1 MLASL
6 YNWFWKA
13 EHWIPPGLSW
23 TDLEDSDGITYPHS
37 KDLWMALPLTVVL
50 ILVRYLFERT
60 IGLSLSRAM
69 GVCDKLRVKAAPNPI
84 LESFFWT
91 ESQNPKEDDLSHLAH
106 QCGLSLRKV
115 QRWFRHKRKQEQ
127 PLLNKKFCESSWR
140 FLFYFFSSIGGFF
153 VLYKEP
159 WFWEPRLCWEK
170 YPKQPLQPALYWWF
184 LLEIVFYLSLLLT
197 MFSDVKRKDFKEQII
212 HHLVAI
218 TLLYFSYS
226 ANFLRIGALVMLLHD
241 VSDVLLEAGKM
252 FNYAKWKYSC
262 DITFLI
268 FALVFFVS
276 RLIFFPTKVIYTTY
290 HHSQSYFQIYFGFYF
305 FNGLLMIL
313 QILHIFWFSLISRML
328 FKFILAR
335 GVQNDIRSDVEE
347 LDTSDDQ
354 SEKGKQKNEKFQTN
368 DIPDACT
375 FPQARG
381 VRQSGSWRLARHVPT
396 T

>member
-241 VSDVLLEAGKM
+241 VSDVLLE
-252 FNYAKWKYSC
+252 
-262 DITFLI
+262 
-268 FALVFFVS
+268 
-276 RLIFFPTKVIYTTY
+276 
-290 HHSQSYFQIYFGFYF
+290 
-305 FNGLLMIL
+305 
-313 QILHIFWFSLISRML
+313 ILHIFWFSLISRML